1 MISIINIICTF
12 IIFFAVAMIG
22 LLIGRMSVDIKSL
35 NNKVKSLEAKSERL
49 EDEIERLKNRCWTLE
64 LKNNDQEER
73 FNNFKDT
80 YRSLDQ
86 KVFNLAWDVHE
97 KKCELCI
104 DNINNI
110 KTMRR
115 RWLTIDREDKIKNA
129 LDTLCRELNRGQI
142 FGLHDDYNCKGI
154 NCETCLFNYYLFN
167 SLDNFKEFLHKYR
180 NDKSYGNG

>member
-12 IIFFAVAMIG
+12 ITFFAVAMIG
-22 LLIGRMSVDIKSL
+22 LLVGRMSADIRSL
-35 NNKVKSLEAKSERL
+35 KNKVRSL
-49 EDEIERLKNRCWTLE
+49 EDEIERLKDKYLTLE

-86 KVFNLAWDVHE
+86 KVFNLSWDIHE

-110 KTMRR
+110 KKKK
-115 RWLTIDREDKIKNA
+115 EKN
-129 LDTLCRELNRGQI
+129 
-142 FGLHDDYNCKGI
+142 K
-154 NCETCLFNYYLFN
+154 
-167 SLDNFKEFLHKYR
+167 
-180 NDKSYGNG
+180 